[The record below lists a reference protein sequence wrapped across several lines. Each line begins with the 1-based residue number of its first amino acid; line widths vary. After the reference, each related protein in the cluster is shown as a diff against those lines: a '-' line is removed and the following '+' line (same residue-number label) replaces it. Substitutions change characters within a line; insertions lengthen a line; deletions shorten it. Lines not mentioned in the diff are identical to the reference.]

1 MEVWS
6 CHDEANVRE
15 AVAWAA
21 AEKSPL
27 RILGAGTTRDI
38 GRPVEAARL
47 LDLSK
52 LAGITLYEPNELVLR
67 ARAGTRMAEI
77 EAQIAAKD
85 QCFFFEP
92 RDLGPLFGAPPGG
105 ATLGGIVSTN
115 LAGPRRFKAG
125 AVRDHVL
132 GFTGINGRAE
142 VFKSGGRVMKNVT
155 GYDFSKL
162 MTGAFG
168 TLSVLTEITVKVMP
182 RAETACT
189 LALAGLDDGAA
200 IQVLKD
206 ALALPHDIT
215 GAAHLPA
222 AVARRS
228 KVGEVAMLKEGVTL
242 LRVEGEAA
250 VVDARLKALGQRFRR
265 PGFFIGP
272 LAERGGALV
281 LEGKASEM
289 LWREIRD
296 VSYFVDWPGPVW
308 RVSTAPTNGPSVA
321 ASVGARAWFYDWA
334 GGLVW
339 LLVDDTPHA
348 DDALVRR
355 AVLNAGGHATLIR
368 ASAEQRKTLDVFE
381 PQPPALAAL
390 TKRVKASFDPLG
402 ILNPGLMYPDV

>member
-1 MEVWS
+1 MWS
-6 CHDEANVRE
+6 CHDEANARE

-27 RILGAGTTRDI
+27 RILGAGTTRDF

-47 LDLSK
+47 LDLRRLS
-52 LAGITLYEPNELVLR
+52 GITLYEPYELVLR
-67 ARAGTRMAEI
+67 ARAATPIAEI
-77 EAQIAAKD
+77 EAQIAANG

-92 RDLGPLFGAPPGG
+92 RDLGPLFGAPAGG
-105 ATLGGIVSTN
+105 ATLGGIVATN

-168 TLSVLTEITVKVMP
+168 TLAVLTDITIKVMP

-200 IQVLKD
+200 IAVLTD

-222 AVARRS
+222 PVARRS
-228 KVGEVAMLKEGVTL
+228 KVEEVAMLKESLTL
-242 LRVEGEAA
+242 LRVEGAAA
-250 VVDARLKALGQRFRR
+250 VVDARLKALAQRFRR

-272 LAERGGALV
+272 LAERGGAIV
-281 LEGKASEM
+281 LGGEASKT
-289 LWREIRD
+289 LWREICD
-296 VSYFVDWPGPVW
+296 VGYFVDWPGPVW
-308 RVSTAPTNGPSVA
+308 RVSTAPTNGPAIA
-321 ASVGARAWFYDWA
+321 ASVGAKAWFYDWA

-368 ASAEQRKTLDVFE
+368 ASAEQRASLEVFE

-390 TKRVKASFDPLG
+390 TRRVKESFDPLG
-402 ILNPGLMYPDV
+402 ILNPGLMYPGV